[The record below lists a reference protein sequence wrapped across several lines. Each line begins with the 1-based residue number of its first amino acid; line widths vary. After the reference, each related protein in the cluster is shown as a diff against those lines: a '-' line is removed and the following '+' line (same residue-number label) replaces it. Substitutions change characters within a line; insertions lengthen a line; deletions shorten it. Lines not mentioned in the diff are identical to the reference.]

1 MHTHRQKL
9 AANAAV
15 RALGQPIGRLVPK
28 ANLSLA
34 AGCRQNAGI
43 VREAEFD
50 SLFVCPLL
58 MLL

>member
-1 MHTHRQKL
+1 
-9 AANAAV
+9 
-15 RALGQPIGRLVPK
+15 
-28 ANLSLA
+28 LA